1 MASKNVSRTNE
12 ATFVNALKTMFKN
25 MEDGNTVYLAFSRTN
40 FYILI
45 FVMGM
50 SVIGN
55 IVLVSLLMS
64 APTVVEKADTPTFIA
79 QFTLSLSAII
89 AGLWLF
95 LKGINIVTDR

>member
-1 MASKNVSRTNE
+1 MALKNVSRANE
-12 ATFVNALKTMFKN
+12 VTFSNAVRTMFKN
-25 MEDGNTVYLAFSRTN
+25 MKDGSIVYLAFSRMN

-55 IVLVSLLMS
+55 IVLVSLLVG

-95 LKGINIVTDR
+95 LKGITIVTDR